1 MGDNTKNVNIFTQSK
16 YKEKC
21 KILSNDTWFDNVR
34 TNRDFLKKHSGI
46 IFMVDRAEIID
57 YKNLTMVTPF
67 GTTDITKLSTGCKT
81 LLNIL
86 YLMETTTENV
96 LVNVTEAGDKVL
108 DIIFE
113 TAAGTNIDLYLG
125 RVACPANTNLRYNVN
140 GNIVEGD
147 ADFLDSLDFD

>member
-1 MGDNTKNVNIFTQSK
+1 MGDNIKTVNIFTQAK

-34 TNRDFLKKHSGI
+34 TNRDFLKKQASVI
-46 IFMVDRAEIID
+46 SLVDHAEIID

-86 YLMETTTENV
+86 YLIETNTNNV

-125 RVACPANTNLRYNVN
+125 RVVCPANMNLRYNVN
-140 GNIVEGD
+140 GNAAEDD
-147 ADFLDSLDFD
+147 ADFLDLLDFD